1 MNLKLEIYREIGNNV
16 EYILTYSD
24 ERQQEVKRLLAK
36 ENGKYKAQRVEGF
49 MDGYMPLEA
58 MALAKAYLAEEY

>member
-16 EYILTYSD
+16 EYVLTYSD
-24 ERQQEVKRLLAK
+24 ERQQEVRRLLVK
-36 ENGKYKAQRVEGF
+36 EDGKYKAQRVEGF